1 MINQKYSAKIQRFQE
16 LLITTLLG
24 DIPTIAMGLQLRKLV
39 YKNIFGSMGDEVF
52 IQHGVD
58 ITGSSFIEIG
68 NGVNIFSIKRRERN
82 GKLRGGEGKN
92 KKTCSCS
99 TSPSSS

>member
-1 MINQKYSAKIQRFQE
+1 MTNQQYSAKIQRVQE

-24 DIPTIAMGLQLRKLV
+24 DIPTIAMGTYLRRLV
-39 YKNIFGSMGDEVF
+39 YQKIFGSMGNEVF

-68 NGVNIFSIKRRERN
+68 NGVNIFKRLFE
-82 GKLRGGEGKN
+82 KY
-92 KKTCSCS
+92 
-99 TSPSSS
+99 